1 MFQIISQFALS
12 FLQQTYLQK
21 VMLSINIKEPLII
34 KTPQEA
40 NEAYSNFIL
49 TFCDATIYDTFFPM
63 NNMKIKIKDFENPWI
78 TKGIKKSSKK
88 KRTLAFKLKKKKKK
102 KKK

>member
-1 MFQIISQFALS
+1 MFQIISQFALP

-78 TKGIKKSSKK
+78 TKGIKKNYKK
-88 KRTLAFKLKKKKKK
+88 KQQNN
-102 KKK
+102 

>member
-1 MFQIISQFALS
+1 MFQIISQFAL

-40 NEAYSNFIL
+40 NEAYNNFIL
-49 TFCDATIYDTFFPM
+49 TF
-63 NNMKIKIKDFENPWI
+63 
-78 TKGIKKSSKK
+78 
-88 KRTLAFKLKKKKKK
+88 
-102 KKK
+102 